1 MLSYSMPYVVLIYLP
16 KCTYGKT
23 NSPLK
28 ETGFT
33 LYSCSDLK
41 NFSKLNSAYSLWEFD
56 SDLLLAIIAGHTDR
70 VFIES
75 YILQRRRMRLD
86 YDYVVRLNLRCRVW
100 SIIGWWWSWTI
111 GWLSYKTENILG
123 ILHHNVC
130 LTLPG
135 RVESYFSYSIMTCYY
150 LLYVPDDFKS
160 DYKNFDKSNVPENK
174 PNLYFKIMQRS
185 VQSCIIPCRWP

>member
-1 MLSYSMPYVVLIYLP
+1 MLTCHLSMNSCACELNKVRLALPITEVSQAITSHVQLNTLP
-16 KCTYGKT
+16 KR
-23 NSPLK
+23 PV
-28 ETGFT
+28 
-33 LYSCSDLK
+33 
-41 NFSKLNSAYSLWEFD
+41 KLEFFLH
-56 SDLLLAIIAGHTDR
+56 S
-70 VFIES
+70 
-75 YILQRRRMRLD
+75 
-86 YDYVVRLNLRCRVW
+86 
-100 SIIGWWWSWTI
+100 WWWSWTI

-185 VQSCIIPCRWP
+185 VQSCIIPCR